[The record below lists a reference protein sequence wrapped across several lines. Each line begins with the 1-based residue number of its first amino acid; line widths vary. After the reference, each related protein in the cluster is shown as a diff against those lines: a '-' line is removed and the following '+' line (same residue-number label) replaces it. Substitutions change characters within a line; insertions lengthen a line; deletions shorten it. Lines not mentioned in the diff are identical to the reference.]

1 MFTLKRAAEGTRS
14 LFVRIDMSEI
24 FWNRFHLHPIPT
36 GDLQTLTN
44 FQYDQLLVLLDF
56 TSRKCTNASKC
67 FNGTCHRAVCE
78 LSVAPAYSYR
88 FWPQTKR
95 SFAPQLGLTNGPN
108 NSPLPRTKSP
118 SFCGNH
124 QCRSYCQTS
133 NFLQN

>member
-1 MFTLKRAAEGTRS
+1 M
-14 LFVRIDMSEI
+14 RIDISKI
-24 FWNRFHLHPIPT
+24 FRNTFHLHPIPT
-36 GDLQTLTN
+36 GDLQILTN

-56 TSRKCTNASKC
+56 TSRKCANASKC
-67 FNGTCHRAVCE
+67 FNGTCRRAVCE

-118 SFCGNH
+118 ASVAITSAG
-124 QCRSYCQTS
+124 RIVKPQTS
-133 NFLQN
+133 YKTESLRSGMF